1 MLPTAGTIEIR
12 YCTTDQAFVVR
23 ATFKG
28 GREAIAPTIEHAE
41 RIANSAR
48 RWWSRRQ
55 WKYLADLEAGR
66 KPRGWAPPRVPRVVL
81 LREVEPGS
89 ISRLTQAWREHL
101 LTNHRRQVALV
112 KNREAAS

>member
-1 MLPTAGTIEIR
+1 MPTAGTVEIR
-12 YCTTDQAFVVR
+12 HCTTDGAFVVR

-28 GREAIAPTIEHAE
+28 GREAIAPTIDHAE

-66 KPRGWAPPRVPRVVL
+66 EPRGWQPPRVPRVVL
-81 LREVEPGS
+81 LREVKPGALS
-89 ISRLTQAWREHL
+89 HLTQAWRDHML
-101 LTNHRRQVALV
+101 ANHRRQVRLV
-112 KNREAAS
+112 KAREAAS